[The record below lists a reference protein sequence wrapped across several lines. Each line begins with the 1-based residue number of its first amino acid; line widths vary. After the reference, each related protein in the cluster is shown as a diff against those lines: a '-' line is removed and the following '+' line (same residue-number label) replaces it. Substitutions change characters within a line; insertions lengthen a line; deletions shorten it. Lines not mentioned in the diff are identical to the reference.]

1 MLGSLKF
8 KMAIIVENAG
18 EILFLEPLLEKSGK
32 SSYKIDG
39 SDLIK
44 FNFESKFEWD
54 FENHRNSVLVNQK

>member
-18 EILFLEPLLEKSGK
+18 KILFLEPLLEKSGK